1 MFRDKK
7 ITLSIDCMGG
17 DNTLD
22 DILEG
27 LSSFCSE
34 NKNDTIILHGDKS
47 AIMRALTKYP
57 ELKKVCK
64 IKHSEKVVRMGDK
77 PSQSIRGGKNSSMWN
92 SIESV
97 KTSKAQAAIS
107 CGNTG
112 SVMAIS
118 TLLLR
123 KLPDVKRPAI
133 AIFWPSTSNTGF
145 NVVLDAG
152 ADIKAQPSDLL
163 AYANFGSDIFS
174 KAFNTTKVKVGL
186 LNVGT
191 ETHKGNELL
200 RRASEMLIETFK
212 DSEIEYVGF
221 VEGSDFSSDKADV
234 IVTDGFSGNIALKT
248 AEGTANLIK
257 KFFIDEFSSSISG
270 LLMSLLMKRKLRRL
284 KERMDPRTLNGG
296 VFVGLNGLVI
306 KSHGSSDAKSF
317 YSALKL
323 AKNMC
328 HTESAELT
336 NKNLS

>member
-1 MFRDKK
+1 MNRDKK

-17 DNTLD
+17 DNSID
-22 DILEG
+22 DIIG
-27 LSSFCSE
+27 GVNWFCSE
-34 NKNDTIILHGDKS
+34 NNKDTLLLHGDKK
-47 AIMRALTKYP
+47 AITNALDKYP
-57 ELKKVCK
+57 GIKQMCK
-64 IKHSEKVVRMGDK
+64 IKHSTKIIQMGDK
-77 PSQSIRGGKNSSMWN
+77 PSQSIRAGKNSSMWN

-97 KTSKAQAAIS
+97 KRSKAEVAIS

-112 SVMAIS
+112 SLMAIS

-133 AIFWPSTSNTGF
+133 AIFWPSISETGF

-152 ADIKAQPSDLL
+152 ADIKAQAPDLL
-163 AYANFGSDIFS
+163 AYSKFGSDIFS
-174 KAFNTTKVKVGL
+174 KVFNTQRVKVGL

-191 ETHKGNELL
+191 ETHKGNEQL
-200 RRASEMLIETFK
+200 RRASEMLMETYREG
-212 DSEIEYVGF
+212 DIDYIGF
-221 VEGSDFSSDKADV
+221 VEGSDFSSSKADV

-257 KFFIDEFSSSISG
+257 NFFMDEFSSSISG
-270 LLMSLLMKRKLRRL
+270 LFMGLLMKRKLRRL

-306 KSHGSSDAKSF
+306 KSHGSSDSKSF

-328 HTESAELT
+328 QTKSA
-336 NKNLS
+336 

>member
-1 MFRDKK
+1 MNRDKK

-17 DNTLD
+17 DNSID
-22 DILEG
+22 DIIG
-27 LSSFCSE
+27 GVNWFCSE
-34 NKNDTIILHGDKS
+34 NNKDTLLLHGDKK
-47 AIMRALTKYP
+47 AITNALDKYP
-57 ELKKVCK
+57 GIKQMCR
-64 IKHSEKVVRMGDK
+64 IKHSTKIIQMGDK
-77 PSQSIRGGKNSSMWN
+77 PSQSIRAGKNSSMWN

-97 KTSKAQAAIS
+97 KRSKAEVVIS

-112 SVMAIS
+112 SLMAIS

-133 AIFWPSTSNTGF
+133 AIFWPSISETGF

-152 ADIKAQPSDLL
+152 ADIKAQASDLL
-163 AYANFGSDIFS
+163 AYSKFGSDIFS
-174 KAFNTTKVKVGL
+174 KVFNTQRVKVGL

-191 ETHKGNELL
+191 ETHKGNEQL
-200 RRASEMLIETFK
+200 RRASEMLMETFR
-212 DSEIEYVGF
+212 EGNIEYIGF
-221 VEGSDFSSDKADV
+221 VEGSDFSSGKADV

-257 KFFIDEFSSSISG
+257 NFFMDEFSSSISG
-270 LLMSLLMKRKLRRL
+270 LFMGLLMKRKLRRL

-306 KSHGSSDAKSF
+306 KSHGSSDSKSF

-323 AKNMC
+323 ARNMC
-328 HTESAELT
+328 QTKSA
-336 NKNLS
+336 

>member
-1 MFRDKK
+1 MIRNNK
-7 ITLSIDCMGG
+7 ITLSVDCMGG
-17 DNTLD
+17 DNSID
-22 DILEG
+22 DIVG
-27 LSSFCSE
+27 GVKQFCSE
-34 NKNDTIILHGDKS
+34 NINDTLLLHGDKKALS
-47 AIMRALTKYP
+47 RALSKYP
-57 ELKKVCK
+57 EIKKMCK
-64 IKHSEKVVRMGDK
+64 IKHCDKVIQMGDK

-97 KTSKAQAAIS
+97 KSSKAEVAIS

-112 SVMAIS
+112 SLMAIS

-133 AIFWPSTSNTGF
+133 AIFWPSTSGQGF

-163 AYANFGSDIFS
+163 AYSNFGSDIFS
-174 KAFNTTKVKVGL
+174 KVFNTQKVKVGL

-191 ETHKGNELL
+191 ETHKGNEQL
-200 RRASEMLIETFK
+200 RKASELFIETFT
-212 DSEIEYVGF
+212 DGEIEYVGF

-257 KFFIDEFSSSISG
+257 KFFLDEFSSSISG
-270 LLMSLLMKRKLRRL
+270 IFMGLLMKRKLRRL

-306 KSHGSSDAKSF
+306 KSHGSSDSKSF

-328 HTESAELT
+328 KTKST
-336 NKNLS
+336 

>member
-1 MFRDKK
+1 MGKEKK
-7 ITLSIDCMGG
+7 IILSVDCMGG
-17 DNTLD
+17 DNSVD
-22 DILEG
+22 EIIG
-27 LSSFCSE
+27 GVNWFCSE
-34 NKNDTIILHGDKS
+34 NNDDRFILHGDKN
-47 AIMRALTKYP
+47 AITQALNNYP
-57 ELKKVCK
+57 KIKQKCK
-64 IKHSEKVVRMGDK
+64 IKHCEKVIQMGDK
-77 PSQSIRGGKNSSMWN
+77 PAQSIRGGKNSSMWN

-97 KTSKAQAAIS
+97 KASKAEVAVS

-112 SVMAIS
+112 SLMAIS

-133 AIFWPSTSNTGF
+133 AIFWPSTSGKGF

-152 ADIKAQPSDLL
+152 ADIKAQASDLL
-163 AYANFGSDIFS
+163 AYSKFGSDIFS
-174 KAFNTTKVKVGL
+174 KVFNTHRIKVGL

-191 ETHKGNELL
+191 ETHKGNEQL
-200 RRASEMLIETFK
+200 RKASEMLVETFR
-212 DSEIEYVGF
+212 EGAIEYVGF

-257 KFFIDEFSSSISG
+257 KFFIDEFSSSLSG
-270 LLMSLLMKRKLRRL
+270 LFMGLLMKRKLARL

-306 KSHGSSDAKSF
+306 KSHGSSDSKSF

-323 AKNMC
+323 ARKMC
-328 HTESAELT
+328 QTKPS
-336 NKNLS
+336 

>member
-1 MFRDKK
+1 MNRDKK

-17 DNTLD
+17 DNSID
-22 DILEG
+22 DIIG
-27 LSSFCSE
+27 GVNWFCSE
-34 NKNDTIILHGDKS
+34 NNKDTLLLHGDKK
-47 AIMRALTKYP
+47 AITNALDKYP
-57 ELKKVCK
+57 GIKQMCR
-64 IKHSEKVVRMGDK
+64 IKHSTKIIQMGDK
-77 PSQSIRGGKNSSMWN
+77 PSQSIRAGKNSSMWN

-97 KTSKAQAAIS
+97 KRSKAEVAIS

-112 SVMAIS
+112 SLMAIS

-133 AIFWPSTSNTGF
+133 AIFWPSISDTGF

-152 ADIKAQPSDLL
+152 ADIKAQASDLL
-163 AYANFGSDIFS
+163 AYSKFGSDIFS
-174 KAFNTTKVKVGL
+174 KVFNTQRVKVGL

-191 ETHKGNELL
+191 ETHKGNEQL
-200 RRASEMLIETFK
+200 RRASEMLMETYREG
-212 DSEIEYVGF
+212 DIDYIGF
-221 VEGSDFSSDKADV
+221 VEGSDFSSSKADV

-257 KFFIDEFSSSISG
+257 NFFMDEFSSSISG
-270 LLMSLLMKRKLRRL
+270 LFMGLLMKRKLRRL

-306 KSHGSSDAKSF
+306 KSHGSSDSKSF

-323 AKNMC
+323 ARNMC
-328 HTESAELT
+328 QTKSA
-336 NKNLS
+336 

>member
-1 MFRDKK
+1 MNRDKK

-17 DNTLD
+17 DNSID
-22 DILEG
+22 DIIG
-27 LSSFCSE
+27 GVNWFCSE
-34 NKNDTIILHGDKS
+34 NNKDTLLLHGDKK
-47 AIMRALTKYP
+47 AITNALDKYP
-57 ELKKVCK
+57 GIKQMCR
-64 IKHSEKVVRMGDK
+64 IKHSTKIIQMGDK
-77 PSQSIRGGKNSSMWN
+77 PSQSIRAGKNSSMWN

-97 KTSKAQAAIS
+97 KRSKAEVAIS

-112 SVMAIS
+112 SLMAIS

-133 AIFWPSTSNTGF
+133 AIFWPSISETGF

-152 ADIKAQPSDLL
+152 ADIKAQASDLL
-163 AYANFGSDIFS
+163 AYSKFGSDIFS
-174 KAFNTTKVKVGL
+174 KVFNTQRIKVGL

-191 ETHKGNELL
+191 ETHKGNEQL
-200 RRASEMLIETFK
+200 RRASEMLMETFREG
-212 DSEIEYVGF
+212 DVEYMGF
-221 VEGSDFSSDKADV
+221 VEGSDFSSGKADV

-257 KFFIDEFSSSISG
+257 NFFMDEFSSSISG
-270 LLMSLLMKRKLRRL
+270 LFMGLLMKRKLRRL

-306 KSHGSSDAKSF
+306 KSHGSSDSKSF

-323 AKNMC
+323 ARNMC
-328 HTESAELT
+328 QTKSA
-336 NKNLS
+336 

>member
-1 MFRDKK
+1 MSKDKK
-7 ITLSIDCMGG
+7 IVLSVDCMGG
-17 DNTLD
+17 DNSVD
-22 DILEG
+22 EIIG
-27 LSSFCSE
+27 GVNWFCSE
-34 NKNDTIILHGDKS
+34 YNNDKFILHGDKKS
-47 AIMRALTKYP
+47 IIEALDKYP
-57 ELKKVCK
+57 KIKQKCK
-64 IKHSEKVVRMGDK
+64 IKHCEKVIQMGDK
-77 PSQSIRGGKNSSMWN
+77 PAQSIRGGKNSSMWN

-97 KTSKAQAAIS
+97 KASKAEVAVS

-112 SVMAIS
+112 SLMAIS

-133 AIFWPSTSNTGF
+133 AIFWPSTSEKGF

-152 ADIKAQPSDLL
+152 ADIKAQASDLL
-163 AYANFGSDIFS
+163 AYSKFGSDIFS
-174 KAFNTTKVKVGL
+174 KVFNTQRIKVGL

-191 ETHKGNELL
+191 ETHKGNEQL
-200 RRASEMLIETFK
+200 RKASEMLIETFR
-212 DSEIEYVGF
+212 EGAIEYVGF

-257 KFFIDEFSSSISG
+257 KFFIDEFGSSISG
-270 LLMSLLMKRKLRRL
+270 LFMGLLMKRKLTSL

-306 KSHGSSDAKSF
+306 KSHGSSDSKSF

-323 AKNMC
+323 ARNMC
-328 HTESAELT
+328 QTKSG
-336 NKNLS
+336 

>member
-1 MFRDKK
+1 MIRNNK
-7 ITLSIDCMGG
+7 ITLSVDCMGG
-17 DNTLD
+17 DNSVD
-22 DILEG
+22 DIVG
-27 LSSFCSE
+27 GVKQFCSE
-34 NKNDTIILHGDKS
+34 NINDTLLLHGDKK
-47 AIMRALTKYP
+47 ALSGALDKYP
-57 ELKKVCK
+57 EIKKMCK
-64 IKHSEKVVRMGDK
+64 IRHCDKVIQMGDK

-97 KTSKAQAAIS
+97 KSSKAEVAIS

-112 SVMAIS
+112 SLMAIS

-123 KLPDVKRPAI
+123 KLPNVKRPAI
-133 AIFWPSTSNTGF
+133 AIFWPSTSNQGF

-163 AYANFGSDIFS
+163 AYCNFGSDIFS
-174 KAFNTTKVKVGL
+174 KVFNTKKVKVGL

-191 ETHKGNELL
+191 ETHKGNEQL
-200 RRASEMLIETFK
+200 RKASELFMETFT
-212 DSEIEYVGF
+212 DGEIEYVGF

-257 KFFIDEFSSSISG
+257 KFFLDEFSSSLSG
-270 LLMSLLMKRKLRRL
+270 ILMGLLMKRKLRRL

-306 KSHGSSDAKSF
+306 KSHGSSDSTSF

-328 HTESAELT
+328 KTKST
-336 NKNLS
+336 

>member
-1 MFRDKK
+1 MNRDKK

-17 DNTLD
+17 DNSID
-22 DILEG
+22 DIIG
-27 LSSFCSE
+27 GVNWFCSE
-34 NKNDTIILHGDKS
+34 NNKDTLLLHGDKK
-47 AIMRALTKYP
+47 AITNALDKYP
-57 ELKKVCK
+57 GIKQMCR
-64 IKHSEKVVRMGDK
+64 IKHSTKIIQMGDK
-77 PSQSIRGGKNSSMWN
+77 PSQSIRAGKNSSMWN

-97 KTSKAQAAIS
+97 KRSKAEVAIS

-112 SVMAIS
+112 SLMAIS

-133 AIFWPSTSNTGF
+133 AIFWPSISETGF

-152 ADIKAQPSDLL
+152 ADIKAQAPDLL
-163 AYANFGSDIFS
+163 AYSKFGSDIFS
-174 KAFNTTKVKVGL
+174 KVFNTQRIKVGL

-191 ETHKGNELL
+191 ETHKGNEQL
-200 RRASEMLIETFK
+200 RRASEMLMETFR
-212 DSEIEYVGF
+212 EGNIEYIGF
-221 VEGSDFSSDKADV
+221 VEGSDFSSGKADV

-257 KFFIDEFSSSISG
+257 NFFMDEFSSSISG
-270 LLMSLLMKRKLRRL
+270 LFMGLLMKRKLRRL

-306 KSHGSSDAKSF
+306 KSHGSSDSKSF

-328 HTESAELT
+328 QTKSA
-336 NKNLS
+336 

>member
-1 MFRDKK
+1 MSKDKK
-7 ITLSIDCMGG
+7 IVLSVDCMGG
-17 DNTLD
+17 DNSVD
-22 DILEG
+22 EIIG
-27 LSSFCSE
+27 GVNWFCSE
-34 NKNDTIILHGDKS
+34 YNNDTFILHGDKKS
-47 AIMRALTKYP
+47 IIEALDKYP
-57 ELKKVCK
+57 QIKQRCK
-64 IKHSEKVVRMGDK
+64 IKHCEKVIQMGDK
-77 PSQSIRGGKNSSMWN
+77 PAQSIRGGKNSSMWN

-97 KTSKAQAAIS
+97 KTSKAEVAVS

-112 SVMAIS
+112 SLMAIS

-133 AIFWPSTSNTGF
+133 AIFWPSTSEKGF

-152 ADIKAQPSDLL
+152 ADIKAQASDLL
-163 AYANFGSDIFS
+163 AYSKFGSDIFS
-174 KAFNTTKVKVGL
+174 KVFNTQRIKVGL

-191 ETHKGNELL
+191 ETHKGNEQL
-200 RRASEMLIETFK
+200 RKASEIFIETFR
-212 DSEIEYVGF
+212 EGPIEYVGF

-270 LLMSLLMKRKLRRL
+270 LFMGLLMKRKLARL

-306 KSHGSSDAKSF
+306 KSHGSSDSKSF

-323 AKNMC
+323 ARNMC
-328 HTESAELT
+328 QTKSG
-336 NKNLS
+336 

>member
-1 MFRDKK
+1 MNRDKK

-17 DNTLD
+17 DNSID
-22 DILEG
+22 DIIG
-27 LSSFCSE
+27 GVNWFCSE
-34 NKNDTIILHGDKS
+34 NNKDTLLLHGDKK
-47 AIMRALTKYP
+47 AITNALDKYP
-57 ELKKVCK
+57 GIKQMCR
-64 IKHSEKVVRMGDK
+64 IKHSTKIIQMGDK
-77 PSQSIRGGKNSSMWN
+77 PSQSIRAGKNSSMWN

-97 KTSKAQAAIS
+97 KRSKAEVAIS

-112 SVMAIS
+112 SLMAIS

-133 AIFWPSTSNTGF
+133 AIFWPSISETGF

-152 ADIKAQPSDLL
+152 ADIKAQASDLL
-163 AYANFGSDIFS
+163 AYSKFGSDIFS
-174 KAFNTTKVKVGL
+174 KVFNTQRVKVGL

-191 ETHKGNELL
+191 ETHKGNEQL
-200 RRASEMLIETFK
+200 RRASEMLMETFREG
-212 DSEIEYVGF
+212 DVEYMGF
-221 VEGSDFSSDKADV
+221 VEGSDFSSGKADV

-257 KFFIDEFSSSISG
+257 NFFMDEFSSSISG
-270 LLMSLLMKRKLRRL
+270 LFMGLLMKRKLRRL

-306 KSHGSSDAKSF
+306 KSHGSSDSKSF

-323 AKNMC
+323 ARNMC
-328 HTESAELT
+328 QTKSA
-336 NKNLS
+336 

>member
-1 MFRDKK
+1 METNRK
-7 ITLSIDCMGG
+7 ITLSVDCMGG
-17 DNTLD
+17 DNSVD
-22 DILEG
+22 DIVG
-27 LSSFCSE
+27 GVNQFCSE
-34 NKNDTIILHGDKS
+34 NNNDTLLLHGDKKEL
-47 AIMRALTKYP
+47 ARALDKYP
-57 ELKKVCK
+57 KIKKMCK
-64 IKHSEKVVRMGDK
+64 IKHSDKVIEMGDK
-77 PSQSIRGGKNSSMWN
+77 PSQSLRGGKNSSMWN

-97 KTSKAQAAIS
+97 KSSKARVAIS

-112 SVMAIS
+112 SLMAIS

-123 KLPDVKRPAI
+123 KLPNVKRPAI
-133 AIFWPSTSNTGF
+133 AIFWPSTSEEGF

-163 AYANFGSDIFS
+163 AYSNFGSDIFS
-174 KAFNTTKVKVGL
+174 KVFNTKKIKVGL

-191 ETHKGNELL
+191 ETHKGNEQL
-200 RRASEMLIETFK
+200 RKASEMLTESFRDK
-212 DSEIEYVGF
+212 EIKYVGF
-221 VEGSDFSSDKADV
+221 VEGSDFSSNKADV

-270 LLMSLLMKRKLRRL
+270 LLIGLLMKRKLRRL

-306 KSHGSSDAKSF
+306 KSHGSSDSKSF

-328 HTESAELT
+328 QTKSA
-336 NKNLS
+336 

>member
-1 MFRDKK
+1 
-7 ITLSIDCMGG
+7 MGG
-17 DNTLD
+17 DNSVD
-22 DILEG
+22 DIVG
-27 LSSFCSE
+27 GVKQFCSE
-34 NKNDTIILHGDKS
+34 NINDTLLLHGDKKALS
-47 AIMRALTKYP
+47 RALDKYP
-57 ELKKVCK
+57 EIKKMCK
-64 IKHSEKVVRMGDK
+64 IRHSDKVIQMGDN

-97 KTSKAQAAIS
+97 KSSKAEVAIS

-112 SVMAIS
+112 SLMAIS

-123 KLPDVKRPAI
+123 KLPEVKRPAI
-133 AIFWPSTSNTGF
+133 AIFWPSTSGQGF

-174 KAFNTTKVKVGL
+174 KVFNTQKVKVGL

-191 ETHKGNELL
+191 ETHKGNEQL
-200 RRASEMLIETFK
+200 RKASELFIETFT
-212 DSEIEYVGF
+212 DGEIEYVGF
-221 VEGSDFSSDKADV
+221 VEGSDFSSNKADV

-257 KFFIDEFSSSISG
+257 KFFLDEFTSSISG
-270 LLMSLLMKRKLRRL
+270 IFMGLLMKRKLRRL

-306 KSHGSSDAKSF
+306 KSHGSSDSKSF

-328 HTESAELT
+328 KAKSA
-336 NKNLS
+336 

>member
-1 MFRDKK
+1 MSKDKK
-7 ITLSIDCMGG
+7 IVLSVDCMGG
-17 DNTLD
+17 DNSVD
-22 DILEG
+22 EVIG
-27 LSSFCSE
+27 GVNWFCSE
-34 NKNDTIILHGDKS
+34 YNNDRFILHGDKKS
-47 AIMRALTKYP
+47 IIEALDKYP
-57 ELKKVCK
+57 KIKQKCK
-64 IKHSEKVVRMGDK
+64 IKHCEKVIRMGDK
-77 PSQSIRGGKNSSMWN
+77 PAQSIRGGKNSSMWN

-97 KTSKAQAAIS
+97 KASKAEVAVS

-112 SVMAIS
+112 SLMAIS

-133 AIFWPSTSNTGF
+133 AIFWPSTSEKGF

-152 ADIKAQPSDLL
+152 ADIKAQASDLL
-163 AYANFGSDIFS
+163 AYSKFGSDIFS
-174 KAFNTTKVKVGL
+174 KVFNTQRIKVGL

-191 ETHKGNELL
+191 ETHKGNEQL
-200 RRASEMLIETFK
+200 RRAAEMLVETFR
-212 DSEIEYVGF
+212 EGPIEYVGF

-257 KFFIDEFSSSISG
+257 KFFIDEFGSSISG
-270 LLMSLLMKRKLRRL
+270 LFMGLLMKRKLTSL

-306 KSHGSSDAKSF
+306 KSHGSSDSKSF

-323 AKNMC
+323 ARNMC
-328 HTESAELT
+328 QTKSG
-336 NKNLS
+336 

>member
-1 MFRDKK
+1 MIRNNK
-7 ITLSIDCMGG
+7 ITLSVDCMGG
-17 DNTLD
+17 DNSVD
-22 DILEG
+22 DIIG
-27 LSSFCSE
+27 GVNRFCSE
-34 NKNDTIILHGDKS
+34 NTNDTLLLHGDKKALS
-47 AIMRALTKYP
+47 RALSKYP
-57 ELKKVCK
+57 EIKKMCK
-64 IKHSEKVVRMGDK
+64 IKHCDKVIQMGDK

-97 KTSKAQAAIS
+97 KSSKAEVAIS

-112 SVMAIS
+112 SLMAIS

-133 AIFWPSTSNTGF
+133 AIFWPSTSDIGF

-163 AYANFGSDIFS
+163 AYSNFGSDIFS
-174 KAFNTTKVKVGL
+174 KVFNTQQVKVGL

-191 ETHKGNELL
+191 ETHKGNEQL
-200 RRASEMLIETFK
+200 RKASELFIETFT
-212 DSEIEYVGF
+212 DGEIEYVGF
-221 VEGSDFSSDKADV
+221 VEGSDFSSNKADV

-257 KFFIDEFSSSISG
+257 KFFLDEFSSSISG
-270 LLMSLLMKRKLRRL
+270 IFMGLLMKRKLRRL

-306 KSHGSSDAKSF
+306 KSHGSSDSKSF

-328 HTESAELT
+328 KTKSA
-336 NKNLS
+336 

>member
-1 MFRDKK
+1 MSKDKK
-7 ITLSIDCMGG
+7 IVLSVDCMGG
-17 DNTLD
+17 DNSVD
-22 DILEG
+22 EIIG
-27 LSSFCSE
+27 GVNWFCSE
-34 NKNDTIILHGDKS
+34 YNNDTFILHGDKKS
-47 AIMRALTKYP
+47 IIEALDKYP
-57 ELKKVCK
+57 KIKQKCK
-64 IKHSEKVVRMGDK
+64 IKHCEKVIQMGDK
-77 PSQSIRGGKNSSMWN
+77 PAQSIRGGKNSSMWN

-97 KTSKAQAAIS
+97 KASKAEVAVS

-112 SVMAIS
+112 SLMAIS

-123 KLPDVKRPAI
+123 KLPNVKRPAI
-133 AIFWPSTSNTGF
+133 AIFWPSTSEKGF

-152 ADIKAQPSDLL
+152 ADIKAQASDLL
-163 AYANFGSDIFS
+163 AYSKFGSDIFS
-174 KAFNTTKVKVGL
+174 KVFNTQRIKVGL

-191 ETHKGNELL
+191 ETHKGNEQL
-200 RRASEMLIETFK
+200 RRASEMLVETFR
-212 DSEIEYVGF
+212 EGLIEYVGF

-270 LLMSLLMKRKLRRL
+270 LFMGLLMKRKLTSL

-306 KSHGSSDAKSF
+306 KSHGSSDSKSF

-323 AKNMC
+323 ARNMC
-328 HTESAELT
+328 QTKSG
-336 NKNLS
+336 

>member
-1 MFRDKK
+1 MNRDKK

-17 DNTLD
+17 DNSID
-22 DILEG
+22 DIIG
-27 LSSFCSE
+27 GVNWFCSE
-34 NKNDTIILHGDKS
+34 NNKDTLLLHGDKK
-47 AIMRALTKYP
+47 AITNALDKYP
-57 ELKKVCK
+57 GIKQMCK
-64 IKHSEKVVRMGDK
+64 IKHSTKIIQMGDK
-77 PSQSIRGGKNSSMWN
+77 PSQSIRAGKNSSMWN

-97 KTSKAQAAIS
+97 KRSKAEVAIS

-112 SVMAIS
+112 SLMAIS

-133 AIFWPSTSNTGF
+133 AIFWPSISDIGF

-152 ADIKAQPSDLL
+152 ADIKAQASDLL
-163 AYANFGSDIFS
+163 AYSKFGSDIFS
-174 KAFNTTKVKVGL
+174 KVFNTQRVKVGL

-191 ETHKGNELL
+191 ETHKGNEQL
-200 RRASEMLIETFK
+200 RRASEMLMETYREG
-212 DSEIEYVGF
+212 DIDYIGF
-221 VEGSDFSSDKADV
+221 VEGSDFSSSKADV

-257 KFFIDEFSSSISG
+257 NFFMDEFSSSISG
-270 LLMSLLMKRKLRRL
+270 LFMGLLMKRKLRRL

-306 KSHGSSDAKSF
+306 KSHGSSDSKSF

-328 HTESAELT
+328 QTKSA
-336 NKNLS
+336 